1 MPNDYG
7 QTPSRRNGAHFGGQA
22 TQAGAAPKRAPRFKT
37 VAGDNGTGAN
47 TGAFSDAGVNPA
59 ANTGA
64 PFAAAPQQTDTP
76 RPVHPAP
83 GSTGAISPVAGVQT
97 ARMSQASHRVSR
109 RGGNPG
115 GRRQPNNNGDDK
127 RRRGIL
133 IGGIVAAIALVSVI
147 GIIVVPKIFGSGS
160 SDSQTI
166 VAGNTVEIQIP
177 TGSGASAIATLLY
190 DNGVIASKSEFLST
204 MRRMGAEQSLKSGS
218 FRFTTG
224 ASTSEIIDLLI
235 SGPNGSGLTLTIPE
249 GYTVKAIAS
258 KVQDSQL
265 GVSYDDFIA
274 QAKASNYASEY
285 SFLEGAQND
294 SLEGFLFP
302 KTYTFDTGVT
312 ADTIIRTMLNQF
324 QTELATLDLSYA
336 QGRGLSVAELVN
348 LASIVEKESDD
359 NTRAQV
365 AAVFYNRLNNMG
377 EPNYGYLQSD
387 ATTAYSV
394 GHDPSGDEVHDASDP
409 YSTYSYQG
417 LPPTPICNPGL
428 AALQAVC
435 SPDQQMIGDGYYY
448 FYFWTQDGET
458 QYAFSKTYAEHQQ
471 AIANAS

>member
-7 QTPSRRNGAHFGGQA
+7 QPSSRRSGAHFGGQRESRP
-22 TQAGAAPKRAPRFKT
+22 AARAPRFKT
-37 VAGDNGTGAN
+37 GQD
-47 TGAFSDAGVNPA
+47 S
-59 ANTGA
+59 
-64 PFAAAPQQTDTP
+64 AAAPAGTSHQATGFTP
-76 RPVHPAP
+76 ANSRVGSGRTGA
-83 GSTGAISPVAGVQT
+83 GSTGSIPAAAGVTTTRLSGHT
-97 ARMSQASHRVSR
+97 AQATHRASRHAGDGSR
-109 RGGNPG
+109 RRQSNGGPD
-115 GRRQPNNNGDDK
+115 PK
-127 RRRGIL
+127 RRNFIIAGV
-133 IGGIVAAIALVSVI
+133 VAAVLLVSVI
-147 GIIVVPKIFGSGS
+147 AVVVVPLVMGS
-160 SDSQTI
+160 SSSDTQTI
-166 VAGNTVEIQIP
+166 EAGKTVEVQIP
-177 TGSGASAIATLLY
+177 SGSGASVIAELLY

-204 MRRMGAEQSLKSGS
+204 LRRMSAEQSLKSGS

-224 ASTSEIIDLLI
+224 TSTSEIIDLLVA
-235 SGPNGSGLTLTIPE
+235 GPNGDGLTLTIPE
-249 GYTVKAIAS
+249 GYTVKSIAS
-258 KVQDSQL
+258 KVQDSSL
-265 GVSYDDFIA
+265 GITYDEFIA
-274 QAKASNYASEY
+274 QAKASNYVADY

-312 ADTIIRTMLNQF
+312 ADTVIRTMLNQF

-336 QGRGLSVAELVN
+336 EGRGLSVAQMVN
-348 LASIVEKESDD
+348 LASIVEKESDE

-394 GHDPSGDEVHDASDP
+394 GHDPSGTEVHDANDP
-409 YSTYSYQG
+409 YSTYAYQG

-435 SPDQQMIGDGYYY
+435 SPDQSMIDDGYFY
-448 FYFWTQDGET
+448 FYFWTKDGVT

-471 AIANAS
+471 AIADAN

>member
-7 QTPSRRNGAHFGGQA
+7 QPSSRRSGAHFGGQ
-22 TQAGAAPKRAPRFKT
+22 QESRPAARAPRFNT
-37 VAGDNGTGAN
+37 GQRSSAAPAGTSHQATGFTPAGGHPRAGRTGA
-47 TGAFSDAGVNPA
+47 
-59 ANTGA
+59 
-64 PFAAAPQQTDTP
+64 
-76 RPVHPAP
+76 
-83 GSTGAISPVAGVQT
+83 GSTGSIPAAAGVTTTRLSGHT
-97 ARMSQASHRVSR
+97 AQATHRASR
-109 RGGNPG
+109 HAGDGNR
-115 GRRQPNNNGDDK
+115 RRQNNGGPDPK
-127 RRRGIL
+127 RRNFIIAGV
-133 IGGIVAAIALVSVI
+133 VAAVLLVSVI
-147 GIIVVPKIFGSGS
+147 AVVVVPLVMGS
-160 SDSQTI
+160 SSSDTQTI
-166 VAGNTVEIQIP
+166 EAGKTVEVQIP
-177 TGSGASAIATLLY
+177 SGSGASVIAELLY

-204 MRRMGAEQSLKSGS
+204 LRRMSAEQSLKSGS

-224 ASTSEIIDLLI
+224 TSTSEIIDLLVA
-235 SGPNGSGLTLTIPE
+235 GPNGDGLTLTIPE
-249 GYTVKAIAS
+249 GYTVKSIAS
-258 KVQDSQL
+258 KVQDSNL
-265 GVSYDDFIA
+265 GITYDEFIA
-274 QAKASNYASEY
+274 QAKASNYVADY

-312 ADTIIRTMLNQF
+312 ADTVIRTMLNQF

-336 QGRGLSVAELVN
+336 EGRGLSVAQLVN
-348 LASIVEKESDD
+348 LASIVEKESDE

-394 GHDPSGDEVHDASDP
+394 GHDPSGTEVHDANDP
-409 YSTYSYQG
+409 YSTYAYQG

-435 SPDQQMIGDGYYY
+435 SPDQSMIDDGYFY
-448 FYFWTQDGET
+448 FYFWTKDGVT

-471 AIANAS
+471 AIADAS